1 MRELDRRPPTADHRL
16 GASILVPLTALAM
29 IAVFVLVLSP
39 TGAKGGETLQR
50 VGKDDQFV
58 FGHDVLVDS
67 PVSGSLQVYGGNIEV
82 NAPIAGDLLVFG
94 GNAVLRDRAQVDG
107 NIIYAGGSVSG
118 AEGKVNGRVWSLMTL
133 QGAAA
138 TMTKT
143 AVVVSLLFAWLLI
156 AVIVTLFSGREVR
169 FSSVEVRASVLHCF
183 ALGLVAFTSFVLT
196 AIVFSY
202 LVPYFVGIP
211 LLAALA
217 VFALFTKV
225 YGMIAVFHAVGALV
239 AAPRTRAQLMS
250 RRWLRGDLAMV
261 VVGVLILGAL
271 RLIPG
276 LGPIV
281 WSCASVFGVGVALAT
296 KFGRRDPVFL
306 AFREAEA

>member
-1 MRELDRRPPTADHRL
+1 MRNRRMA
-16 GASILVPLTALAM
+16 ASRVLVPLTMIAM
-29 IAVFVLVLSP
+29 IAVFVLVLTP
-39 TGAKGGETLQR
+39 TGAKGGETLQK
-50 VGKDDQFV
+50 VGTNDQFV
-58 FGHDVLVDS
+58 FGHDAVVDA
-67 PVSGSLQVYGGNIEV
+67 PIAGSLQVYGGNIEV

-94 GNAVLRDRAQVDG
+94 GNAVLHDRAKIGG
-107 NIIYAGGSVSG
+107 NVIHAGGTVTG
-118 AEGKVNGRVWSLMTL
+118 ADGKVDGRVWSLLTL

-138 TMTKT
+138 TMNKT
-143 AVVVSLLFAWLLI
+143 AIVVSLLFAWLVI

-169 FSSVEVRASVLHCF
+169 FSSVEVRASVLYCF

-202 LVPYFVGIP
+202 LVPYFIGIP

-217 VFALFTKV
+217 VFAVLTKV
-225 YGMIAVFHAVGALV
+225 YGMIAVFHAVGAIV

-250 RRWLRGDLAMV
+250 RHWLRGDLAMV
-261 VVGVLILGAL
+261 VIGVLILGAL

-276 LGPIV
+276 VGPII

-296 KFGRRDPVFL
+296 KYGRRDPVFL

>member
-1 MRELDRRPPTADHRL
+1 MRRPSR
-16 GASILVPLTALAM
+16 ILVPLTAF
-29 IAVFVLVLSP
+29 AVVVVVAFLLSP
-39 TGAKGGETLQR
+39 TGARGGERLNE
-50 VGKDDQFV
+50 VGSTDRFV
-58 FGHDVLVDS
+58 FGHDAVIDS
-67 PVSGSLQVYGGNIEV
+67 SIPGSLQVYGGNVEV
-82 NAPIAGDLLVFG
+82 NAPVAGDLLVFG
-94 GNAVLRDRAQVDG
+94 GNVVLRESGRVDG
-107 NIIYAGGSVSG
+107 NVIYAGGNVTG
-118 AEGKVNGRVWSLMTL
+118 AEGRVGGRVYSLMTL

-138 TMTKT
+138 TMNRT
-143 AVVVSLLFAWLLI
+143 AVVVSLLLAWLLV
-156 AVIVTLFSGREVR
+156 AVVVTLFSGREVR

-202 LVPYFVGIP
+202 LVPYVIGIP

-217 VFALFTKV
+217 VFAILTKV
-225 YGMIAVFHAVGALV
+225 YGMIAVFHAVGAIV
-239 AAPRTRAQLMS
+239 AAPRTHEQLMA
-250 RRWLRGDLAMV
+250 RRWFRGDLAMV
-261 VVGVLILGAL
+261 VIGLLILGAA